1 MDSERNLTNTIPET
15 PRSEFNFAPL
25 ITIGIILFYM
35 GIGVWNHPVSGAFIR
50 EHLVVLALLT
60 VPLIGLL
67 AYLTYYWVKRDSIKA
82 NPTSQAGMV
91 ILGIIPM
98 VAIFTVG
105 MLFINPNYWAAIF
118 RFFLILVFCIIPPGM
133 YYLFMVSRKSSLLQE
148 YLSNLYRLGL
158 LDARPVRHT
167 QGKED
172 EENELHRRLRVSSY
186 IKRFEAVYGPL
197 SLELKNL
204 ILDST
209 ERSKADQFLDGFIE
223 RFEMLSRTRN
233 GNHGDIGRIFTIE
246 TLVPVLVATVL
257 ICAGWLMVLPPW
269 QAGDNGSVL
278 EQLGIVLVTNEEPVL
293 YAFLGAYFFSV
304 QMLFRRYIR
313 NDLRVSAYVSV
324 SLRIILAII
333 GTWVATKAVVL
344 ITGEE
349 SESASAGM
357 LLLGFAIGVFPP
369 IAWQLIRTGL
379 GHLPWLPETLVPSLR
394 SNMPVGELDGVTI
407 WHESRLEEE
416 DIENVPNM
424 ASVDLVELFLNTKIP
439 PERIVDWVDQAILY
453 TLIGKKSPRENDNT
467 EQPIKL
473 ILQKHGIRSASA
485 LIIAAKNT
493 EPAESSHPSLISE
506 EFPEELTQRI
516 TVFVKILR
524 ANTTVDLIRNWR
536 RTGAFG

>member
-1 MDSERNLTNTIPET
+1 MNNETDLSKSTPPSEINL
-15 PRSEFNFAPL
+15 APL
-25 ITIGIILFYM
+25 FTVGFILFYF
-35 GIGVWNHPVSGAFIR
+35 GIGLWNHPVSGTYIK
-50 EHLVVLALLT
+50 EHLVVLSLLS

-67 AYLTYYWVKRDSIKA
+67 AYLTYYWFKRDSIKA

-91 ILGIIPM
+91 ILGIIPLL
-98 VAIFTVG
+98 AIFTVG

-118 RFFLILVFCIIPPGM
+118 RFLLILVFCIIPPGM

-158 LDARPVRHT
+158 LEARPVRHSEA
-167 QGKED
+167 QNEL
-172 EENELHRRLRVSSY
+172 ENEIHRRIRVSSY
-186 IKRFEAVYGPL
+186 MKRFEAVYGPL

-209 ERSKADQFLDGFIE
+209 ERSRADQFTDGFIE
-223 RFEMLSRTRN
+223 RLELLSQSRN
-233 GNHGDIGRIFTIE
+233 GTHGDVGRIFTIE

-269 QAGDNGSVL
+269 QAGNNETVIQ
-278 EQLGIVLVTNEEPVL
+278 QLGTVLVTNEQPVL

-324 SLRIILAII
+324 CLRIILAVI
-333 GTWVATKAVVL
+333 GTWVATKAVIVA
-344 ITGEE
+344 TGEE
-349 SESASAGM
+349 TQPASSGM

-379 GHLPWLPETLVPSLR
+379 GHLPWIPETLVPSLR
-394 SNMPVGELDGVTI
+394 SNMPVGELDGLTI

-453 TLIGKKSPRENDNT
+453 TLIGKNT
-467 EQPIKL
+467 NQLGDGEQSIKQS
-473 ILQKHGIRSASA
+473 LQQHGIRSATA
-485 LIIAAKNT
+485 LIIAT
-493 EPAESSHPSLISE
+493 ESVNSNSALATTRFEANLE
-506 EFPEELTQRI
+506 QR
-516 TVFVKILR
+516 VNLFVEILR

-536 RTGAFG
+536 RTGALS